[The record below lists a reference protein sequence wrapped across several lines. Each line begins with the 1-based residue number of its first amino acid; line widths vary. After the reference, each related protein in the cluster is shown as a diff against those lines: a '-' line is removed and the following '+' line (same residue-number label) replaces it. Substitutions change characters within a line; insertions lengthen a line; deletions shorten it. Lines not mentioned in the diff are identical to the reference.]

1 MSLKPLSKKSP
12 LVSVVI
18 PNWNGKKFL
27 EVCLPSLKIQTF
39 KNFEVIIVDNGS
51 DDGSLE
57 YMLNKFP
64 DYKVI
69 SLPKNIGF
77 SPAVNLGIENAKGT
91 YIFMLNN
98 DTKVDKKCIEE
109 LVNVLEKKKDVGMV
123 AAKMLNF
130 YKPKL
135 IDSAGDYIDVVG
147 HANNI
152 GLGEKDSDEYNKEE
166 YVFLVTGGGSLI
178 RKELFDKVGLFDD
191 DYFAYFEDVDLGLR
205 AQMQGFKGYYQPKAV
220 IHHIHMATSRR
231 NPEFKEYL
239 QFRNMTQ
246 TIIKDF
252 PAGLL
257 KKDWNWLRVLLVNL
271 NTIRYLFSVGY
282 GKAALKAE
290 WYVLTHIFTLLK
302 KRKDV
307 QSRKVVSDEYI
318 ISQFRRKDFK
328 NPIMKKLFG

>member
-1 MSLKPLSKKSP
+1 MSLKPQSKKNP
-12 LVSVVI
+12 LVTVVI

-27 EVCLPSLKIQTF
+27 EVCLPSLVIQTF
-39 KNFEVIIVDNGS
+39 KNFEVIVIDNGS
-51 DDGSLE
+51 NDGSLE
-57 YMLNKFP
+57 YILNNFP
-64 DYKVI
+64 EFKI
-69 SLPKNIGF
+69 IALPENIGF
-77 SPAVNLGIENAKGT
+77 SPAVNLGIKDSQGT

-109 LVNVLEKKKDVGMV
+109 LVTVLEKKKDVGMV

-130 YKPKL
+130 YNPKL

-152 GLGEKDSDEYNKEE
+152 GIGEKDSAEYNKED

-178 RKELFDKVGLFDD
+178 RKELFDRVGLFDD

-205 AQMQGFKGYYQPKAV
+205 AQMQGYKGYYQPKAV
-220 IHHIHMATSRR
+220 IHHIHMATSKR

-239 QFRNMTQ
+239 QYRNMTQ

-252 PAGLL
+252 PASLL
-257 KKDWNWLRVLLVNL
+257 KKDWNWLRAILVNL
-271 NTIRYLFSVGY
+271 NTIRYLFSIGY
-282 GKAALKAE
+282 GIAALKAE
-290 WYVLTHIFTLLK
+290 WYVLTHISALLK

-307 QSRKVVSDEYI
+307 QSRMVVSDEYI

-328 NPIMKKLFG
+328 NPLIKKLFG